1 MELPATEMYD
11 LQTLE
16 NGVHREVGSA
26 MEASKRVTV
35 PPLELLCSDSRPL
48 EELHVAIQVCCLS
61 HIFFKRIMIEPN
73 AHPRQLGRRAI
84 CIFAACLLLGSAA
97 SRLAT
102 IH

>member
-16 NGVHREVGSA
+16 DGMHREVGSA

-35 PPLELLCSDSRPL
+35 PPLELLCGDSRPL

-61 HIFFKRIMIEPN
+61 FFFH
-73 AHPRQLGRRAI
+73 AHHDR
-84 CIFAACLLLGSAA
+84 
-97 SRLAT
+97 T
-102 IH
+102 